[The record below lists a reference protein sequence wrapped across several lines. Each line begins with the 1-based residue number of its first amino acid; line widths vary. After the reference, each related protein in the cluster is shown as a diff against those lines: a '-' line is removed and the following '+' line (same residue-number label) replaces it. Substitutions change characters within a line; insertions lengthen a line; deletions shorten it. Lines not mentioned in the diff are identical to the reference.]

1 MNMENFTYQNPT
13 KLVFGKDVVDQVGK
27 ESIQYGKKALVLI
40 GKGSVKSSGLYDRVI
55 THLEANGISYIT
67 YEGIKSNPLYTNADE
82 AVAMAKGFKA
92 EMIIAIGGGSVID
105 SAKAVAMGYYVNH
118 SVWDFYLQ
126 KTKPVKALPII
137 AVLTLAATGTE
148 MNPFTVLQNN
158 EEQSKRGFGH
168 ELLYPKVSFLD
179 PVLTF
184 SVPQSYTSYGVAD
197 LIAHS
202 LETFFGQGDAPLSD
216 HSIASII
223 RLAIKYG
230 KIVYDDPLDYDARA
244 NIMWLA
250 TNALNGTLAL
260 GKQNGDWACHAIEHS
275 LSALFDIAH
284 GAGLSIVFPAW
295 MKHNQKYLQSRLAF
309 LAKYVF
315 DVNEDNEAV
324 AAYEFIHKLEEFF
337 TSIGTPIRL
346 QEAEIDEEQ
355 KEKIVENLNRY
366 KATGQHIK
374 LDESAREKIVDLMY
388 A

>member
-1 MNMENFTYQNPT
+1 MENFTYQNPT

-27 ESIQYGKKALVLI
+27 ESIHYGKKALILI
-40 GKGSVKSSGLYDRVI
+40 GKGSVKSSGLYDRI
-55 THLEANGISYIT
+55 STHLDAAGISYVT
-67 YEGIKSNPLYTNADE
+67 YEGIKSNPLYNNADE
-82 AVAMAKGFKA
+82 AVSLAKEFQA
-92 EMIIAIGGGSVID
+92 EMIIAVGGGSVID

-118 SVWDFYLQ
+118 SVWDFYLH
-126 KTKPVKALPII
+126 KTKPEKALPII

-158 EEQSKRGFGH
+158 AEESKRGFGH

-197 LIAHS
+197 LIAHC

-216 HSIASII
+216 HTIASII

-230 KIVYDDPLDYDARA
+230 KIVYNDPTDYDSRG

-295 MKHNQKYLQSRLAF
+295 MKYNQRYLQSRLAF

-315 DVNEDNEAV
+315 DVNEENEAL

-346 QEAEIDEEQ
+346 QEAQIDELQ
-355 KEKIVENLNRY
+355 KDKIVDNLNRY
-366 KATGQHIK
+366 KANGLHIK
-374 LDESAREKIVDLMY
+374 LDETAREKIVDLMY

>member
-216 HSIASII
+216 HSVASII

>member
-1 MNMENFTYQNPT
+1 MENFTYQNPT

-105 SAKAVAMGYYVNH
+105 SAKAVAMGYYVDH

-216 HSIASII
+216 HSVASII

-315 DVNEDNEAV
+315 DVNEDNEAL
-324 AAYEFIHKLEEFF
+324 AAYEFIHRLEEFF

-346 QEAEIDEEQ
+346 QEAKINEEQ
-355 KEKIVENLNRY
+355 KDKIVENLNRY

-374 LDESAREKIVDLMY
+374 LDESSREKIVDLMY